1 MIWSI
6 FTGAYPQRFLV
17 VLVFSVIRHDPG
29 NDENMLI
36 TLDARTV
43 AEAYAAHV
51 LDVYEHYRWQWKIQT
66 PLRDKF
72 ADLKKKNP
80 KAKAAELWEKTMAA
94 VGESTIDRV
103 WKNLELTGVWQDYY
117 LQHKN
122 LLAAETNFWSS
133 FEAVGIAT
141 ESSQLQRR
149 SKRR

>member
-1 MIWSI
+1 MVYLHWSLPTKI
-6 FTGAYPQRFLV
+6 PGCLG
-17 VLVFSVIRHDPG
+17 FSVIRHDPG

-36 TLDARTV
+36 IRDARTA

-51 LDVYEHYRWQWKIQT
+51 LDVYEHYRRRWKIQT

-103 WKNLELTGVWQDYY
+103 SKNLEPTGAWQDCYV
-117 LQHKN
+117 QHKN

-133 FEAVGIAT
+133 FEGVGIVT
-141 ESSQLQRR
+141 ELSQLQRR